1 MWHNCYYCPCKI
13 SGKNIYFLSM
23 RLLVLITYLTEFVI
37 LSSLFKLMKNRG
49 QITSISAS
57 INFKVFR
64 KEFIIPPVNSFPVIK
79 LKMFFL
85 SIFAGHSI
93 SPIIS
98 FSTVLVISLDSSHDF
113 SDSFVN
119 VCCCVEASLTSK
131 II

>member
-98 FSTVLVISLDSSHDF
+98 FFNYCSAHDF